1 MARQDLRLYDRL
13 SKLGWPKTYGGK
25 IMLVAFVGTHI
36 PLLAT
41 VTYAVRATLSKVTKA
56 RIILMALIATITG
69 AAGTLYAMH
78 KLLEPI
84 KRTSQSLHYYL
95 EENKIPD
102 AYNLPEHYPDQAG
115 RLMADTRFAIQKLD
129 RVIRNLEIL
138 STHDYLTGL
147 YNRRSCEMRL
157 EEDIARSK
165 REGIPISLAV
175 LDMNRFKQINDEYGH
190 AVGDAALKHVV
201 AIINDGIRAG
211 DWAARWGGDEFLIGF
226 FNTGE
231 MQAHTT
237 IDRLRELVERKPLE
251 LASGE
256 QIPLSFKAGIRQ
268 HNGTD
273 LAGDFFR
280 KADAALISRR
290 EPDSRDNV

>member
-1 MARQDLRLYDRL
+1 
-13 SKLGWPKTYGGK
+13 
-25 IMLVAFVGTHI
+25 MLVAFIGTHV

-41 VTYAVRATLSKVTKA
+41 FIYTITSVLGKAAKV
-56 RIILMALIATITG
+56 RIILTALSTTLMG

-78 KLLEPI
+78 KLLVPI
-84 KRTSQSLHYYL
+84 KQTSQSLHYYL

-102 AYNLPEHYPDQAG
+102 ADELPEHYPDQAG

-129 RVIRNLEIL
+129 RVIRDLESL
-138 STHDYLTGL
+138 STQDYLTGL

-157 EEDIARSK
+157 GEDIARSK
-165 REGIPISLAV
+165 REELPISLAV

-190 AVGDAALKHVV
+190 AVGDAALKHV
-201 AIINDGIRAG
+201 AGIINSGIRAG
-211 DWAARWGGDEFLIGF
+211 DWVARWGGDEFLIGF

-231 MQAHTT
+231 MQARATT
-237 IDRLRELVERKPLE
+237 DRLRELVGRKPLE
-251 LASGE
+251 LADGGL
-256 QIPLSFKAGIRQ
+256 IPLSFKAGICQ
-268 HNGTD
+268 HNGMD

-280 KADAALISRR
+280 KADAALLSGL